1 MGTHVP
7 DSKKQCPADG
17 SPASGQTKVKRSTV
31 SLAEVK
37 QYAAESTMPFADD
50 TESSRAGQH
59 SFIDASEKA
68 SLRQVFSFCTGDYML
83 PNTSACILVPA
94 WPNARFNHYLKGSQL
109 LKSYPGGAIHS
120 YPVNLVYL
128 PAKAATLS
136 GTVDSVDQPCTM
148 RFDGTIAGYP
158 ARIAADSQASHT
170 FFDAS
175 WVQRAGIAVTPASQT
190 VMLADG
196 KTELQVIGKCTVRL
210 CIGALHDRV
219 SGLVLKSLTSCH
231 DVILGDD
238 YLDARKCVLDYGN
251 RSMVVSKGQ
260 RTISVRAAT
269 LAQPVNTSTDTYADA
284 YAAVPPSPLLVLS
297 AAQAR
302 RVLRK
307 HSDEALMVV
316 VRAQPPE
323 DPLTEHDTVGDGLAG
338 RQWAASIGNG
348 PCCKV
353 KLQTLLTRF
362 QHLSP
367 DQLPSV
373 ADRPGLPT
381 VHAIPL
387 VPGAQPPAPRM
398 YRLSPRERAELEKQI
413 AAMLKAD
420 MIQPSSS
427 PFGAPMLFV
436 PKKDGSLRGV
446 IDYRAL
452 NKITVKDKYP
462 LPRIDDLI
470 DQLGGA
476 TVFSSLDLAQ
486 GYHQLSIAAED
497 RPKTAFK
504 THMGLYEYKVLP
516 MGLSNAPATFQRAM
530 NHIFAPFLGKFVL
543 VYLDDILVFS
553 QTADDHLAHL
563 EAVLHQMDKY
573 KLYTK
578 LPKCTFNATEV
589 KFLGHIVGQNSVKP
603 DPQKVQAVQDWA
615 QPRDVSQL
623 RSFLGLTNYFS
634 KYIEHYARVA
644 LPLTA
649 LLNKGVPFHFGPAA
663 QAAFAELKARLAS
676 APVLAIAD
684 PSKPYQ
690 VVADASKYDIGGIL
704 LQDGHPVAY
713 ESRKLK
719 PAEQNYATHERE
731 TLAVIH
737 CLRTWRC
744 YLQDADFEVHTDHKP
759 LLLLDSQPMLSA
771 RQARWVEFLT
781 QFNFQWRYVKG
792 EANPADHLTRV
803 PQHVPPAV
811 LSAVATRSQGKKSA
825 VGGEGARPANLPD
838 LPQLP
843 AEVIPTPSR
852 EHNAAFYNQV
862 RGAVQADAWFQH
874 AANVKDLT
882 EVDGLWFRGD
892 QLVIPHDASLRRQI
906 IAEHHGPVYSGHFG
920 TKKTAQSLLRHVW
933 WPRLQADVQA
943 FVKNCDACQRHKAST
958 QKPAGLLQSLP
969 IPSRKWESVGMDF
982 IVALPCTEAGH
993 DAIMVVIDRLSKL
1006 THLIPTV
1013 TDATAPVVA
1022 ELFVNHV
1029 VKLHGMPDTIV
1040 SDRDP
1045 KFTSVFWSTVCD
1057 IWGVKKAMS
1066 SAYHPQTDGQ
1076 TERVNR
1082 VLEEYL
1088 RCYIGPSQTDWDKYL
1103 PMAEFAINDSH
1114 QVSIGMTPF
1123 YMTYGCHPPLP
1134 TRLAEPSQDNPAG
1147 KQFAER
1153 VHAAVNRAKQLLQNA
1168 QQKQAEQ
1175 ANKHRRDLEFAVGDK
1190 VLLSTANIVIKT
1202 PGKQK
1207 LLPRFI
1213 GPYEI
1218 LQRVGR
1224 VAYKLKLPQEMSR
1237 VHPVFHVSLLK
1248 AYHSDGVG
1256 TVEPAAPL
1264 FYADDGVPIWEVEEV
1279 LAHRERKLARGKVK
1293 RSFLVKWKGF
1303 GPESNTWQ
1311 PESDI
1316 NEAAL
1321 QEYWEKVSPQ

>member
-1 MGTHVP
+1 VP
-7 DSKKQCPADG
+7 DSKKQRPADG
-17 SPASGQTKVKRSTV
+17 SPASGQTGVKRSPVV
-31 SLAEVK
+31 SLADVRLFAAERTLPF
-37 QYAAESTMPFADD
+37 AESTD
-50 TESSRAGQH
+50 SSRAGLH
-59 SFIDASEKA
+59 SFINASDKA
-68 SLRQVFSFCTGDYML
+68 SLREVFCFCTGDYTS

-109 LKSYPGGAIHS
+109 LTTYPGGAVQP

-128 PAKAATLS
+128 PAKAARLS
-136 GTVDSVDQPCTM
+136 GAVDDVDHPCIM
-148 RFDGTIAGYP
+148 CFDGTIAGYP

-170 FFDAS
+170 FFDAT
-175 WVQRAGIAVTPASQT
+175 WVHRAGIAVTPASQT
-190 VMLADG
+190 VLLADG
-196 KTELQVIGKCTVRL
+196 KTELRVVGKCTVRL

-219 SGLVLKSLTSCH
+219 SGLVLSSLTSCH
-231 DVILGDD
+231 DVILGND
-238 YLDARKCVLDYGN
+238 YLAARTCVLDYGS
-251 RSMVVSKGQ
+251 RSMVVHKGQ

-269 LAQPVNTSTDTYADA
+269 PIQPASATTDATADA
-284 YAAVPPSPLLVLS
+284 AAPNAPPLLLS

-302 RVLRK
+302 RALRRS
-307 HSDEALMVV
+307 SDEALLVV
-316 VRAQPPE
+316 VRAQPPD
-323 DPLTEHDTVGDGLAG
+323 DPLEASDVGGEG
-338 RQWAASIGNG
+338 MGSGIQWEANIGNG

-353 KLQTLLTRF
+353 KLQALLRKY

-373 ADRPGLPT
+373 AERPELPV

-398 YRLSPRERAELEKQI
+398 YRLSPRERAELERQI
-413 AAMLKAD
+413 AAMLAAD

-452 NKITVKDKYP
+452 NRITVKDKYP

-486 GYHQLSIAAED
+486 GYHQLAIAAED

-504 THMGLYEYKVLP
+504 THKGLYEYKVLP

-553 QTADDHLAHL
+553 KTAEDHLVHL
-563 EAVLHQMDKY
+563 DAVLAQMDKY

-589 KFLGHIVGQNSVKP
+589 KFLGHIVGRNSVKP

-615 QPRDVSQL
+615 EPRDVSQL

-634 KYIEHYARVA
+634 KFIDHYARRA

-649 LLNKGVPFHFGPAA
+649 LLKKGVPFHLGPAA
-663 QAAFAELKARLAS
+663 QAAFAELKTQLAS

-690 VVADASKYDIGGIL
+690 VVADASKHDLGGIL

-737 CLRTWRC
+737 CLRAWRC
-744 YLQDADFEVHTDHKP
+744 YLQGAEFEAHTDHKP

-811 LSAVATRSQGKKSA
+811 LSAVATRSQAKKSA
-825 VGGEGARPANLPD
+825 VGGEGARPVLLPD

-843 AEVIPTPSR
+843 AAVIPAPSR
-852 EHNAAFYNQV
+852 EHNAAFYEQV
-862 RGAVQADAWFQH
+862 RQAVQADAWFQH
-874 AANVKDLT
+874 AANVKKLT
-882 EVDGLWFRGD
+882 QVDGLWFRGD
-892 QLVIPHDASLRRQI
+892 QLVIPHDATLRRQLI
-906 IAEHHGPVYSGHFG
+906 VEHHGPVYSGHFG
-920 TKKTAQSLLRHVW
+920 TRKTAQSLLRHVW
-933 WPRLQADVQA
+933 WPRLEANVQA
-943 FVKNCDACQRHKAST
+943 FIKNCDACQRHKAST

-969 IPSRKWESVGMDF
+969 IPSKKWESVGMDF
-982 IVALPCTEAGH
+982 IVGLPCTEAGH

-1013 TDATAPVVA
+1013 TDATAPDVA

-1029 VKLHGMPDTIV
+1029 VKLHGMPDQVV

-1045 KFTSVFWSTVCD
+1045 KFTSVFWSTVCE

-1088 RCYIGPSQTDWDKYL
+1088 RCYIGPSQTDWDRYL
-1103 PMAEFAINDSH
+1103 PMAEFAINDSY
-1114 QVSIGMTPF
+1114 QVSTGRTPF
-1123 YMTYGCHPPLP
+1123 YMTYGCHPSLP

-1153 VHAAVNRAKQLLQNA
+1153 VHAAVNKAKQMLQSA
-1168 QQKQAEQ
+1168 QQKQADQ
-1175 ANKHRRDLEFAVGDK
+1175 ANKHRRDVEFDVGDM

-1218 LQRVGR
+1218 LQKVGR
-1224 VAYKLKLPQEMSR
+1224 AAYKLKLPQEMSK

-1248 AYHSDGVG
+1248 PYCTDGVS
-1256 TVEPAAPL
+1256 TVEPPAPL
-1264 FYADDGVPIWEVEEV
+1264 YHADDGVPIWEVEEI
-1279 LAHRERKLARGKVK
+1279 LAHREQKLRAGKVK
-1293 RSFLVKWKGF
+1293 RSYLIKWKGF

-1311 PESDI
+1311 PETDI
-1316 NEAAL
+1316 SQAAL
-1321 QEYWEKVSPQ
+1321 QAYWEKVSS

>member
-649 LLNKGVPFHFGPAA
+649 LLKKGVPFHFGPAA

-744 YLQDADFEVHTDHKP
+744 YLQGADFEVHTDHKP

-825 VGGEGARPANLPD
+825 VGGGGPAS
-838 LPQLP
+838 Q
-843 AEVIPTPSR
+843 PS
-852 EHNAAFYNQV
+852 
-862 RGAVQADAWFQH
+862 
-874 AANVKDLT
+874 
-882 EVDGLWFRGD
+882 
-892 QLVIPHDASLRRQI
+892 
-906 IAEHHGPVYSGHFG
+906 
-920 TKKTAQSLLRHVW
+920 
-933 WPRLQADVQA
+933 
-943 FVKNCDACQRHKAST
+943 
-958 QKPAGLLQSLP
+958 
-969 IPSRKWESVGMDF
+969 
-982 IVALPCTEAGH
+982 
-993 DAIMVVIDRLSKL
+993 
-1006 THLIPTV
+1006 
-1013 TDATAPVVA
+1013 
-1022 ELFVNHV
+1022 
-1029 VKLHGMPDTIV
+1029 
-1040 SDRDP
+1040 
-1045 KFTSVFWSTVCD
+1045 
-1057 IWGVKKAMS
+1057 
-1066 SAYHPQTDGQ
+1066 
-1076 TERVNR
+1076 
-1082 VLEEYL
+1082 
-1088 RCYIGPSQTDWDKYL
+1088 
-1103 PMAEFAINDSH
+1103 
-1114 QVSIGMTPF
+1114 
-1123 YMTYGCHPPLP
+1123 
-1134 TRLAEPSQDNPAG
+1134 
-1147 KQFAER
+1147 
-1153 VHAAVNRAKQLLQNA
+1153 
-1168 QQKQAEQ
+1168 
-1175 ANKHRRDLEFAVGDK
+1175 
-1190 VLLSTANIVIKT
+1190 
-1202 PGKQK
+1202 
-1207 LLPRFI
+1207 
-1213 GPYEI
+1213 
-1218 LQRVGR
+1218 
-1224 VAYKLKLPQEMSR
+1224 
-1237 VHPVFHVSLLK
+1237 
-1248 AYHSDGVG
+1248 
-1256 TVEPAAPL
+1256 
-1264 FYADDGVPIWEVEEV
+1264 
-1279 LAHRERKLARGKVK
+1279 
-1293 RSFLVKWKGF
+1293 
-1303 GPESNTWQ
+1303 
-1311 PESDI
+1311 
-1316 NEAAL
+1316 
-1321 QEYWEKVSPQ
+1321 